1 MSERPGSP
9 GGDQARII
17 DVSGVTLKGLP
28 LKVAVVT
35 PYHREPTD
43 WLMQCIASVAA
54 QSYPCTHFLVADGF
68 PRPELMPAAAQH
80 IVLPRAHA
88 DNGNTPRAI
97 GSLSAIGQGFDAIA
111 YLDADNWYEPGFV
124 EAMVKL
130 QAVTGAAFCSA
141 GRSIHR
147 ADGSLLLV
155 DTTESNARTLVDTS
169 CMFLARRAFAVVP
182 VWALMP
188 KQMSAACDTVFFR
201 AVIARQLPRAHEPR
215 TLVAFRTSYAAHYAA
230 AGQPA
235 PTDAKT
241 IDETERCF
249 RWWRGLKPE
258 ERAAWDRILGGP
270 PL

>member
-1 MSERPGSP
+1 MTDPASNQP
-9 GGDQARII
+9 RII
-17 DVSGVTLKGLP
+17 DVSGLSLKDRP
-28 LKVAVVT
+28 LTVAVVT
-35 PYHREPTD
+35 PYHRESTD
-43 WLMQCIASVAA
+43 WLTQCIASVAA

-68 PRPELMPAAAQH
+68 PRPELVPEAAQH

-130 QAVTGAAFCSA
+130 HAVTGAAFCSA
-141 GRSIHR
+141 GRAIHR
-147 ADGSLLLV
+147 VDGALLLI
-155 DTTESNARTLVDTS
+155 DTAESNARTLVDTS
-169 CMFLARRAFAVVP
+169 CMFLVRRAFPVVP

-188 KQMSAACDTVFFR
+188 KQMAAACDTVFFR
-201 AVIARQLPRAHEPR
+201 AVIARRLPRAHEPR
-215 TLVAFRTSYAAHYAA
+215 PLVAFRSNYAAHYAA
-230 AGQPA
+230 AGQP
-235 PTDAKT
+235 PPDGAKT

-249 RWWRGLKPE
+249 EWWRGLAPE
-258 ERAAWDRILGGP
+258 ERATWDRILGGP